1 MQYHFKDV
9 DRRPAAVPPRI
20 PDNFY
25 TTQKRGDENLAV
37 ETPET
42 QEECW
47 YALGADEV
55 TGKLR
60 TSPDTGLSASEA
72 ESRLRESGPNIIREE
87 KREHPAKLF
96 LNQFRDF
103 MIYVLLAAAVI
114 SALPPLREYVDAAV
128 IMVIVVA
135 NAVLGFVQEFRA
147 EKALESLR
155 TLSAPTAR
163 VLRDGAEEVIPS
175 RALVPG
181 DLILLETGDR
191 IPADARLLETHSLR
205 ADESSLTGESLAVE
219 KRPDL
224 LTDKGLA
231 LGDRRNMVYSG
242 THIVHGRGTA
252 LVVETGSRTE
262 LGRIA
267 EMIGEAVEEKTPL
280 QVELGRVG
288 KRIAVLCLAICAVIF
303 AIGLL
308 RRLEWAEMFLF
319 SVSLAVAAIPEGL
332 PAIVTIALSL
342 GVRRMADRN
351 AILRRLP
358 AVETLGCA
366 DVICTDKT
374 GTLTRNVMEVQEVLL
389 PERPA
394 FLPSTTDKHDG
405 DWGNALRP
413 LLTVASLCNDARE
426 REGEFMGE
434 GTEVGLLRAAHDL
447 GYPIGEALQW
457 MPRVEEVPFE
467 SERKMMSTINS
478 LPRNGDGRALF
489 PFADAPY
496 MLLTKG
502 APEAVLNH
510 CSHVLTP
517 QGIKEMGSGSRVNHA
532 AEAEGMAERALRTMA
547 FACRPLEEVPA
558 DLEPH
563 QLEHDLIY
571 LGMTGLMDPPRP
583 EVFEALEK
591 CRKAHIQVVMITG
604 DHAATAKA
612 IAEQLSILGPDAQ
625 MVTGSELTHMS
636 DGELERRVEHIAV
649 YARVS
654 PADKVKIVRAW
665 KKKGKTVAMT
675 GDGVNDAPALKNAD
689 IGVAMGI
696 AGTDVSKEASDMV
709 LADDN
714 FATIVGAVEEGRIIY
729 DNLKKFIYFLLSCN
743 MSEVSTMF
751 LGMLFSS
758 VTPLRAVQVLWMN
771 LVTDGFPA
779 MALGVDTPAPDIMVR
794 PPRDPSEGILSL
806 RKQWLVLWQGLL
818 LSLGSLAAFFV
829 SYYVL
834 YPGGGPDHIAKVQ
847 TVAFTTLVL
856 SQLLHA
862 FNSRSERLTLMEL
875 SFIDNK
881 ALLAAL
887 GGSLALHLL
896 VILVPPL
903 MRVFGTAYVDGI
915 GWGLII
921 ACTILPIVLI
931 DRVKLMLRAR
941 ARE

>member
-1 MQYHFKDV
+1 M
-9 DRRPAAVPPRI
+9 
-20 PDNFY
+20 
-25 TTQKRGDENLAV
+25 AV
-37 ETPET
+37 EVQDT
-42 QEECW
+42 QGECW
-47 YALGADEV
+47 YALGCDEV
-55 TGKLR
+55 TDKLCA
-60 TSPDTGLSASEA
+60 SCDNGLSEVEA
-72 ESRLRESGPNIIREE
+72 ASRLRDYGPNIIREE
-87 KREHPAKLF
+87 KREHPVKLF
-96 LNQFRDF
+96 LDQFRDF
-103 MIYVLLAAAVI
+103 MIYVLLAAAII
-114 SALPPLREYVDAAV
+114 SALPPLNEYVDAIV
-128 IMVIVVA
+128 IMIIVIA
-135 NAVLGFVQEFRA
+135 NAVLGFAQEYRA

-163 VLRDGAEEVIPS
+163 VRRNGMEKVVPS
-175 RALVPG
+175 SDLVPG
-181 DLILLETGDR
+181 DLILLEAGDR

-205 ADESSLTGESLAVE
+205 AEESSLTGESLAVE
-219 KRPDL
+219 KKPDRL
-224 LTDKGLA
+224 EGKDLP

-242 THIVHGRGTA
+242 THIVHGRGSA
-252 LVVETGSRTE
+252 LVVETGGRTE

-288 KRIAVLCLAICAVIF
+288 KRIALLCLAICAVIF
-303 AIGLL
+303 AIGVL
-308 RRLEWAEMFLF
+308 RQLEWAEMFLF

-351 AILRRLP
+351 ALLRRLP

-374 GTLTRNVMEVQEVLL
+374 GTLTRNIMEVQEILL
-389 PERPA
+389 PGLPA
-394 FLPSTTDKHDG
+394 FLPSETDRDAG
-405 DWGNALRP
+405 DWDNSLRP

-426 REGEFMGE
+426 QDGEFMGE

-447 GYPIGEALQW
+447 GYPLAQAARE

-467 SERKMMSTINS
+467 SERKMMSTVNEV
-478 LPRNGDGRALF
+478 PGGGAGPDLF
-489 PFADAPY
+489 PFVSAPY
-496 MLLTKG
+496 LLLTKG

-517 QGIKEMGSGSRVNHA
+517 AGVQDMGSGSRVNHA

-547 FACRPLEEVPA
+547 FACRPLEEVPT
-558 DLEPH
+558 DLTPH
-563 QLEHDLIY
+563 ELERDLIY
-571 LGMTGLMDPPRP
+571 LGMAGLMDPPRP
-583 EVFEALEK
+583 EVFGALEK
-591 CRKAHIQVVMITG
+591 CRRANIQVVMITG
-604 DHAATAKA
+604 DHAATARA
-612 IAEQLSILGPDAQ
+612 IAQQLSILGPDSE
-625 MVTGSELTHMS
+625 MITGSELTHIS
-636 DGELERRVEHIAV
+636 DEELERRVERIAV

-665 KKKGKTVAMT
+665 KQTGKTVAMT

-714 FATIVGAVEEGRIIY
+714 FATIVNAVEEGRIIY

-751 LGMLFSS
+751 LGMLFVS

-779 MALGVDTPAPDIMVR
+779 MALGVDTAAPDIMVR
-794 PPRDPSEGILSL
+794 PPRDPSEGILSA
-806 RKQWLVLWQGLL
+806 RKQLMVLWQGLL
-818 LSLGSLAAFFV
+818 LSLGSLTAFFI
-829 SYYVL
+829 SYYAL
-834 YPGGGPDHIAKVQ
+834 YPGGGEANIAKVQ

-856 SQLLHA
+856 AQLLHA
-862 FNSRSERLTLMEL
+862 FNSRSERLTLMEMKL
-875 SFIDNK
+875 FDNK

-896 VILVPPL
+896 VILAPPL
-903 MRVFGTAYVDGI
+903 MDVFGTAYIDAM
-915 GWGLII
+915 GWGLIL
-921 ACTILPIVLI
+921 ACTVLPVVLI
-931 DRVKLMLRAR
+931 DRMKLMLRAR
-941 ARE
+941 ARG